1 MLSTPPPSPG
11 PSRPP
16 PPGAAKSGSVM
27 RAIAAL
33 GLASFASQALVRAA
47 DTLLPQIAADF
58 AITIGAASIVI
69 TAYALTHGTMQFVTG
84 PIADRF
90 GKYRTVAIACGLSA
104 VTVAIC
110 GLAASLNSLTL
121 ARFASGITVAWILP
135 ISLAYIGDVVPYEQ
149 RQQLLGRF
157 LAAQILGQLF
167 GQAAGGIVG
176 DYFGWRTM
184 FFLLAAMLALAA
196 VALAAEL
203 ATNPITRADRNAPK
217 GLGAVASYK
226 IVLRNPWARVML
238 AAVGIEGALFQGV
251 FPYVSADLHL
261 RFGLSFTAIG
271 LIIGVFATGG
281 LIYAATVRPLMRRLG
296 QIGIAKAGGVLMGLS
311 FLTLAVEPVWH
322 FAPAAVLGIGLGFFM
337 LHNTLQ
343 TEATQMTPQARGTSV
358 ALFAS
363 MYFIG
368 QTVGVALAAPVMDR
382 TGARPLFVISAVLL
396 PALALWFTQRL
407 KNR

>member
-1 MLSTPPPSPG
+1 
-11 PSRPP
+11 
-16 PPGAAKSGSVM
+16 M

-58 AITIGAASIVI
+58 AISVGAASIVI
-69 TAYALTHGTMQFVTG
+69 TAYALTHGSMQFVTG
-84 PIADRF
+84 PVADRF

-110 GLAASLNSLTL
+110 GLAHSLDSLTL

-135 ISLAYIGDVVPYEQ
+135 ISLAFIGDVVPYDQ

-157 LAAQILGQLF
+157 LASQILGQLF

-176 DYFGWRTM
+176 DYFGWRVM

-196 VALAAEL
+196 IALGAEL
-203 ATNPITRADRNAPK
+203 AANPITRVDRTAPK
-217 GLGAVASYK
+217 GLGAMASYK
-226 IVLRNPWARVML
+226 IVLRNPWARIML
-238 AAVGIEGALFQGV
+238 LTVGLEGALFQGV

-271 LIIGVFATGG
+271 IIIGVFATGG

-296 QIGIAKAGGVLMGLS
+296 QSGIANAGGVLMGLS

-322 FAPAAVLGIGLGFFM
+322 FAPLAVLGIGLGFFM

-343 TEATQMTPQARGTSV
+343 TEATQMTPEARGTSV

-382 TGARPLFVISAVLL
+382 YGARPLFVVSAVLL
-396 PALALWFTQRL
+396 PALVFWFTRRL
-407 KNR
+407 KRKS

>member
-1 MLSTPPPSPG
+1 
-11 PSRPP
+11 
-16 PPGAAKSGSVM
+16 M
-27 RAIAAL
+27 RAIVAL

-58 AITIGAASIVI
+58 AISVGAASIVI
-69 TAYALTHGTMQFVTG
+69 TAYALTHGSMQFITG

-90 GKYRTVAIACGLSA
+90 GKFRTVAIACGLSA

-110 GLAASLNSLTL
+110 GLAHSLDSLTL

-135 ISLAYIGDVVPYEQ
+135 ISLAFIGDVVPYDQ

-157 LAAQILGQLF
+157 LASQILGQLF

-176 DYFGWRTM
+176 DYFGWRVM

-196 VALAAEL
+196 IALGTEL
-203 ATNPITRADRNAPK
+203 ATNPITRVDRTAPR
-217 GLGAVASYK
+217 GLGPMASYK

-238 AAVGIEGALFQGV
+238 LTVGLEGALFQGV

-271 LIIGVFATGG
+271 IIIGVFATGG

-296 QIGIAKAGGVLMGLS
+296 QSGIANGGGVLMGLS
-311 FLTLAVEPVWH
+311 FLTLAIEPVWH
-322 FAPAAVLGIGLGFFM
+322 FAPLAVLGIGLGFFM

-343 TEATQMTPQARGTSV
+343 TEATQMTPEARGTSV

-382 TGARPLFVISAVLL
+382 YGARPLFVVSAVLL
-396 PALALWFTQRL
+396 PALVFWFTRRL
-407 KNR
+407 KRKS

>member
-1 MLSTPPPSPG
+1 
-11 PSRPP
+11 
-16 PPGAAKSGSVM
+16 M

-33 GLASFASQALVRAA
+33 SLASFASQALVRAA

-58 AITIGAASIVI
+58 AITVGAASIVI
-69 TAYALTHGTMQFVTG
+69 TAYALTHGSMQFVTG

-90 GKYRTVAIACGLSA
+90 GKYRTVAIACAVSA
-104 VTVAIC
+104 VTVALC
-110 GLAASLNSLTL
+110 GLAQSLHSLTL

-135 ISLAYIGDVVPYEQ
+135 ISLAYIGDVVPYDQ

-157 LAAQILGQLF
+157 LAAQVLGQMF

-196 VALAAEL
+196 LALGFEL
-203 ATNPITRADRNAPK
+203 ATDPITRADKSAPA
-217 GLGAVASYK
+217 GRGAIASYK

-238 AAVGIEGALFQGV
+238 LTVGLEGALFQGV

-271 LIIGVFATGG
+271 IVIGVFATGG
-281 LIYAATVRPLMRRLG
+281 LIYAATVKALMRRLG
-296 QIGIAKAGGVLMGLS
+296 QVGIANLGGLLMGLA
-311 FLTLAVEPVWH
+311 FLTLALEPSWH
-322 FAPAAVLGIGLGFFM
+322 AAPVATLGVGIGFFM

-343 TEATQMTPQARGTSV
+343 TEATQMSPEARATSV

-368 QTVGVALAAPVMDR
+368 QTLGVALAAPVMDR
-382 TGARPLFVISAVLL
+382 YGARPLFMIAAIGL
-396 PALALWFTQRL
+396 PALAWWFTRRL
-407 KNR
+407 RRKS

>member
-1 MLSTPPPSPG
+1 M
-11 PSRPP
+11 
-16 PPGAAKSGSVM
+16 
-27 RAIAAL
+27 
-33 GLASFASQALVRAA
+33 RAA

-58 AITIGAASIVI
+58 AISVGAASIVI
-69 TAYALTHGTMQFVTG
+69 TAYALTHGSMQFITG

-90 GKYRTVAIACGLSA
+90 GKYRTVAIACALSA
-104 VTVAIC
+104 VHGGAVRAC
-110 GLAASLNSLTL
+110 RSLDSLTL

-149 RQQLLGRF
+149 RQQVLGRF
-157 LAAQILGQLF
+157 LAAQVLGQLF

-184 FFLLAAMLALAA
+184 FFLLAAMLGLAA
-196 VALAAEL
+196 VALD
-203 ATNPITRADRNAPK
+203 ATSLRPIRSRASIATRRRGSACM
-217 GLGAVASYK
+217 ASYK
-226 IVLRNPWARVML
+226 IVLRNPWARIML
-238 AAVGIEGALFQGV
+238 LVVGLEGALFQGV

-271 LIIGVFATGG
+271 IIIGVFATGG

-296 QIGIAKAGGVLMGLS
+296 QTGIANAGGVLMGLA

-322 FAPAAVLGIGLGFFM
+322 LAPLATLGVGLGFFM

-343 TEATQMTPQARGTSV
+343 TEGTQMTPEARGTSV

-368 QTVGVALAAPVMDR
+368 QTVGVALARAGD
-382 TGARPLFVISAVLL
+382 GPLRRAGRCLCL
-396 PALALWFTQRL
+396 PR
-407 KNR
+407 

>member
-1 MLSTPPPSPG
+1 
-11 PSRPP
+11 
-16 PPGAAKSGSVM
+16 M
-27 RAIAAL
+27 RAIVAL

-58 AITIGAASIVI
+58 AISVGAASIVI
-69 TAYALTHGTMQFVTG
+69 TAYALTHGSMQFITG

-90 GKYRTVAIACGLSA
+90 GKFRTVAIACGLSA

-110 GLAASLNSLTL
+110 GLAHSLDSLTL

-135 ISLAYIGDVVPYEQ
+135 ISLAFIGDVVPYDQ

-157 LAAQILGQLF
+157 LASQILGQLF

-176 DYFGWRTM
+176 DYFGWRVM
-184 FFLLAAMLALAA
+184 FFLLAAMMALAA
-196 VALAAEL
+196 IALGTEL
-203 ATNPITRADRNAPK
+203 ATNPITRVDRTAPR
-217 GLGAVASYK
+217 GLGPMASYK

-238 AAVGIEGALFQGV
+238 LTVGLEGALFQGV

-281 LIYAATVRPLMRRLG
+281 LIYAATVHSLVRRLG
-296 QIGIAKAGGVLMGLS
+296 QIGIANAGGVLMGLS
-311 FLTLAVEPVWH
+311 FLTLAIEPVWH
-322 FAPAAVLGIGLGFFM
+322 FAPLAVLGIGLGFFM

-343 TEATQMTPQARGTSV
+343 TEATQMTPEARGTSV

-382 TGARPLFVISAVLL
+382 YGARPLFVVSAVLL
-396 PALALWFTQRL
+396 PALVFWFTRRL
-407 KNR
+407 KRKS

>member
-1 MLSTPPPSPG
+1 
-11 PSRPP
+11 
-16 PPGAAKSGSVM
+16 M
-27 RAIAAL
+27 RAIVAL

-58 AITIGAASIVI
+58 AISVGAASVVI
-69 TAYALTHGTMQFVTG
+69 TAYALTHGSMQFITG

-90 GKYRTVAIACGLSA
+90 GKFRTVAIACGLSA

-110 GLAASLNSLTL
+110 GLAHSLDSLTL

-135 ISLAYIGDVVPYEQ
+135 ISLAFIGDVVPYEQ

-157 LAAQILGQLF
+157 LASQILGQLF

-176 DYFGWRTM
+176 DYFGWRVM

-196 VALAAEL
+196 IALGAEL
-203 ATNPITRADRNAPK
+203 ATNPITRVDQAGPK
-217 GLGAVASYK
+217 GLGAMASYK

-238 AAVGIEGALFQGV
+238 LTVGLEGALFQGV

-271 LIIGVFATGG
+271 IIIGIFATGG

-296 QIGIAKAGGVLMGLS
+296 QIGIANAGGALMGLS
-311 FLTLAVEPVWH
+311 FLTLALEPVWH
-322 FAPAAVLGIGLGFFM
+322 FAPLAVLGIGLGFFM

-343 TEATQMTPQARGTSV
+343 TEATQMTPEARGTSV

-382 TGARPLFVISAVLL
+382 YGARPLFVVSAVLL
-396 PALALWFTQRL
+396 PALVFWFTRRL
-407 KNR
+407 KRKSFFGA

>member
-1 MLSTPPPSPG
+1 
-11 PSRPP
+11 
-16 PPGAAKSGSVM
+16 M
-27 RAIAAL
+27 RAIVAL

-58 AITIGAASIVI
+58 AISVGAASIVI
-69 TAYALTHGTMQFVTG
+69 TAYALTHGSMQFVTG

-90 GKYRTVAIACGLSA
+90 GKFRTVAIACGLSA

-110 GLAASLNSLTL
+110 GLAHSLDSLTL

-135 ISLAYIGDVVPYEQ
+135 ISLAFIGDVVPYDQ

-157 LAAQILGQLF
+157 LASQILGQLF

-176 DYFGWRTM
+176 DYFGWRVM

-196 VALAAEL
+196 IALGTEL
-203 ATNPITRADRNAPK
+203 ATNPITRVDRTAPK
-217 GLGAVASYK
+217 GLGPMASYK

-238 AAVGIEGALFQGV
+238 LTVGLEGALFQGV

-281 LIYAATVRPLMRRLG
+281 LIYAATVHSLMRRLG
-296 QIGIAKAGGVLMGLS
+296 QIGIANAGGVLMGLS
-311 FLTLAVEPVWH
+311 FLTLAIEPVWH
-322 FAPAAVLGIGLGFFM
+322 FAPLAVLGIGLGFFM

-343 TEATQMTPQARGTSV
+343 TEATQMTPEARGTSV

-382 TGARPLFVISAVLL
+382 YGARPLFVVSAVLL
-396 PALALWFTQRL
+396 PALVFWFTRRL
-407 KNR
+407 KRKS

>member
-1 MLSTPPPSPG
+1 
-11 PSRPP
+11 
-16 PPGAAKSGSVM
+16 M
-27 RAIAAL
+27 RAIVAL

-58 AITIGAASIVI
+58 AISVGAASIVI
-69 TAYALTHGTMQFVTG
+69 TAYALTHGSMQFIIG

-90 GKYRTVAIACGLSA
+90 GKFRTVAIACGLSA

-110 GLAASLNSLTL
+110 GLAHSLDSLTL

-135 ISLAYIGDVVPYEQ
+135 ISLAFIGDVVPYDQ

-157 LAAQILGQLF
+157 LASQILGQLF

-176 DYFGWRTM
+176 DYFGWRVL
-184 FFLLAAMLALAA
+184 FFLLAAMMALAA
-196 VALAAEL
+196 IALGTEL
-203 ATNPITRADRNAPK
+203 ATNPITRVDRTAPR
-217 GLGAVASYK
+217 GLGPMASYK

-238 AAVGIEGALFQGV
+238 LTVGLEGALFQGV

-281 LIYAATVRPLMRRLG
+281 LIYAATVHSLMRRLG
-296 QIGIAKAGGVLMGLS
+296 QIGIANAGGVLMGLS
-311 FLTLAVEPVWH
+311 FLTLAIEPVWH
-322 FAPAAVLGIGLGFFM
+322 FAPLAVLGIGLGFFM

-343 TEATQMTPQARGTSV
+343 TEATQMTPEARGTSV

-382 TGARPLFVISAVLL
+382 YGARPLFVVSAVLL
-396 PALALWFTQRL
+396 PALVFWFTRRL
-407 KNR
+407 KRKS